1 MRYCTNCGHRLGVG
15 RYCTN
20 CGARVPLATADP
32 AADPADDPTTVRTST
47 FEPIPTVDPL
57 AADPAAPT
65 APDPPLGPAPSGA
78 RYPLFADTVQPPASG
93 SQLAPTQPATYA
105 APPSRRRSLVPWL
118 IGLLVLAAIAVIGGA
133 LLLLA
138 PSGSEEA
145 DDPTPGAHDDA
156 EDGGRRGDDG
166 AEAEADPSSVL
177 APADVSV
184 PGTAPA
190 SVDEDGNPVTFEAH
204 NMLDA
209 DPRTCWR
216 MAGDGTDTVIT
227 FRYDDPVTVTEVGLI
242 NGYAKTDPPHDW
254 YAGNRRIE
262 LVEWVFDDGTVVTQE
277 LGNDPSLQTVQVDA
291 EETTSV
297 ELRILEVTEPG
308 GGPDGRDFTAISD
321 VELSGSAG

>member
-20 CGARVPLATADP
+20 CGARVPLPTADP
-32 AADPADDPTTVRTST
+32 TGGQADSPTTVRTST
-47 FEPIPTVDPL
+47 FEPIPTADPL
-57 AADPAAPT
+57 SADLAAPP
-65 APDPPLGPAPSGA
+65 APPLGPPPSGA
-78 RYPLFADTVQPPASG
+78 RYPLFADTVQPPAS
-93 SQLAPTQPATYA
+93 APQPAPAPPAPYA
-105 APPSRRRSLVPWL
+105 APPSRRRSLLPWL
-118 IGLLVLAAIAVIGGA
+118 IGVLALTAIAVIGGA

-145 DDPTPGAHDDA
+145 EHPKPGAHDGAD
-156 EDGGRRGDDG
+156 DGGRRDDDG
-166 AEAEADPSSVL
+166 AGAEADPSAVL

-190 SVDEDGNPVTFEAH
+190 SVDEDGDPVTFEAH

-209 DPRTCWR
+209 DPRTSWR
-216 MAGDGTDTVIT
+216 MAGDGTGAVIT

-277 LGNDPSLQTVQVDA
+277 LGNDPSLQTVPVDA